1 MNCEAAKPLVPLYLD
16 GELSEVQAAELRPH
30 LLSCAVCRSAV
41 QADQA
46 LRSWFLP
53 TPAVAA
59 PEGFAARVARRAFA
73 GDQGTTQADE
83 LSRPN
88 PAVSSRASASE
99 STPILQF
106 ALRAVA
112 AAAAVLIV
120 FAVAIRRVDVPAGDL
135 RADGLLPGSSSL
147 EGNLEALKALNE
159 QEKAL
164 EADEAGEQE

>member
-16 GELSEVQAAELRPH
+16 GELSEIQAAELRPH
-30 LLSCAVCRSAV
+30 LLSCPVCRSAV

-53 TPAVAA
+53 TPAIAA

-73 GDQGTTQADE
+73 GDQGTTRTDE
-83 LSRPN
+83 LSRPK
-88 PAVSSRASASE
+88 PSE
-99 STPILQF
+99 AAEQTPILQF

-112 AAAAVLIV
+112 VAAAVLIV

-159 QEKAL
+159 QETAM
-164 EADEAGEQE
+164 EAEETGEQK

>member
-1 MNCEAAKPLVPLYLD
+1 M
-16 GELSEVQAAELRPH
+16 
-30 LLSCAVCRSAV
+30 
-41 QADQA
+41 
-46 LRSWFLP
+46 
-53 TPAVAA
+53 
-59 PEGFAARVARRAFA
+59 ARRAFA

-88 PAVSSRASASE
+88 PAASSRASAPE
-99 STPILQF
+99 PTPILQF

>member
-1 MNCEAAKPLVPLYLD
+1 MAAACTVSDFKPKAL
-16 GELSEVQAAELRPH
+16 
-30 LLSCAVCRSAV
+30 SAV
-41 QADQA
+41 
-46 LRSWFLP
+46 RSSATSMLP
-53 TPAVAA
+53 S
-59 PEGFAARVARRAFA
+59 
-73 GDQGTTQADE
+73 
-83 LSRPN
+83 L
-88 PAVSSRASASE
+88 SASKRVKVAWM
-99 STPILQF
+99 SS
-106 ALRAVA
+106 A